1 MADSD
6 MELKVLVVD
15 DHAITLAGLEGLLTQ
30 HLGEGSEVSSCSDTS
45 EALEVILE
53 QQPEIVV
60 CDLDFGSERTGGFSL
75 AQAAW
80 EAESLSKFIMYTGAD
95 VNQAALLGEA
105 RGLVGKNIFAI
116 ESKVNPT
123 DSLLETIAKVSE
135 GVRPYDSFSVRV
147 AKSQLPEDD
156 LRTIESFS
164 SLTERQLE
172 IVAAYATHDD
182 RKSVAATLGVSDS
195 TVKNSIS
202 RILQI
207 FNVDSMRTV
216 VARYKDYQDILSRL
230 GAS

>member
-1 MADSD
+1 MIDPE
-6 MELKVLVVD
+6 MKLQILVVD
-15 DHAITLAGLEGLLTQ
+15 DHEITVAGIEGLLTK
-30 HLGEGSEVSSCSDTS
+30 HLSEDSEISSCSDTS
-45 EALEVILE
+45 EALETILA
-53 QQPEIVV
+53 QKPDIVV
-60 CDLDFGSERTGGFSL
+60 CDLDFGSEDTGGFTL
-75 AQAAW
+75 AEAAW

-105 RGLVGKNIFAI
+105 KGLVGKNIFAI
-116 ESKVNPT
+116 ESKVEPT
-123 DSLLETIAKVSE
+123 KTLLETIAKVAD

-147 AKSQLPEDD
+147 AKSQLPDQD
-156 LRTIESFS
+156 LRTIETFS

-182 RKSVAATLGVSDS
+182 RKSVADTLGVSDS
-195 TVKNSIS
+195 TIKNSIS
-202 RILQI
+202 RILQV